1 MTSRSDL
8 CWFVD
13 ADDDDD
19 DDAVPTEAPF
29 VAAQWIALTPKGC
42 EPVANDPIA
51 KNRGVF
57 VFAGRDASRR
67 YQFVCVK
74 CNYGDR
80 KPFTMTAR
88 HTSDVDTAAKR
99 HAQKVHSLL
108 RNRDEHG
115 VPFSLGDHRGYTQW
129 RSICFRTPSQQ
140 GYPRSREACR
150 SKATRRS
157 KEACRSRATRRSK
170 EACRSRVS
178 RRNKEACRSR
188 VSRRN
193 KEACRSRVSRRSRA
207 THRNKEACRSRVS
220 RRNKE
225 ACHSRA
231 TRRNRGQRR

>member
-140 GYPRSREACR
+140 GYPPQQGGVPQQGYPPQQGGMPQQGFPPQQGDRKS
-150 SKATRRS
+150 TRLNS
-157 KEACRSRATRRSK
+157 S
-170 EACRSRVS
+170 
-178 RRNKEACRSR
+178 
-188 VSRRN
+188 
-193 KEACRSRVSRRSRA
+193 
-207 THRNKEACRSRVS
+207 HP
-220 RRNKE
+220 
-225 ACHSRA
+225 
-231 TRRNRGQRR
+231 